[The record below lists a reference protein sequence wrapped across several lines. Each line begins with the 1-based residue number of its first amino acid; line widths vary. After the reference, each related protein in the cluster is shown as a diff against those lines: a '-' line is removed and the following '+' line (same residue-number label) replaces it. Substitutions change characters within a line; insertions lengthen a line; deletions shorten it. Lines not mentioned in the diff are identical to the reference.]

1 MTITISDDSSLL
13 FTGPVDVKTTYMVF
27 MRDGVEVAALEAT
40 LHFSDLDPEFHQDA
54 LSSIRRVQLHLAPTI
69 RHKDDTVENPT
80 AGYRDAARVPKSEAP
95 SWWQFWRRS

>member
-1 MTITISDDSSLL
+1 MTITFSDDSSL

-27 MRDGVEVAALEAT
+27 IRDGVQVAELQAT
-40 LHFSDLDPEFHQDA
+40 LHFSELAHEFHHEA
-54 LSSIRRVQLHLAPTI
+54 LNSIRRVQLHLAPTI

-95 SWWQFWRRS
+95 AWWRFWRRT